1 MLGLSQAELLDNDT
15 IQELLTQYAEEAIQL
30 NSTFQGSNGHGIKV
44 RNFQA
49 LIDVNYNHNTKTPVA
64 APGDTVNDMTIMS

>member
-30 NSTFQGSNGHGIKV
+30 NSTF
-44 RNFQA
+44 
-49 LIDVNYNHNTKTPVA
+49 
-64 APGDTVNDMTIMS
+64 